1 MEYDS
6 IYSFYPKVKMV
17 VSDYEGVCNEYLAFV
32 DGTEVEILFGST
44 DEEIKKCKFTVAKNA
59 VPQQKTPN
67 GIGGDYEIELTHN
80 YYSKQF
86 KRSKAYQSNISDII
100 KSLLKDYPFES
111 LDIESTLNNG
121 LWYQPYVNDSEF
133 IVDYLSPFAYS
144 STSQNTPFYTFID
157 TNNVFHFK
165 SFNSMF
171 SAKPTVEMTYT
182 TDGVA
187 IIADENSF
195 SSVNFSQS
203 ELSKIKPFFNLKMF
217 TYDKDGKLDY
227 EDNLVSKYFRSEGY
241 FPIIADEDKTTSIL
255 SVYDN
260 DINLEDTNNNNKG
273 YMINQHKEMILP
285 DKIVI
290 NTVLNK
296 SLVSGQVLQINL
308 PTVKSN
314 DTDEKSLR
322 TSGKYLIESSYHI
335 WDSKTSR
342 TMLVCSKQN
351 VKLTDDYRNKNYFL
365 SN

>member
-1 MEYDS
+1 
-6 IYSFYPKVKMV
+6 
-17 VSDYEGVCNEYLAFV
+17 
-32 DGTEVEILFGST
+32 
-44 DEEIKKCKFTVAKNA
+44 
-59 VPQQKTPN
+59 
-67 GIGGDYEIELTHN
+67 
-80 YYSKQF
+80 
-86 KRSKAYQSNISDII
+86 
-100 KSLLKDYPFES
+100 
-111 LDIESTLNNG
+111 
-121 LWYQPYVNDSEF
+121 
-133 IVDYLSPFAYS
+133 
-144 STSQNTPFYTFID
+144 
-157 TNNVFHFK
+157 
-165 SFNSMF
+165 
-171 SAKPTVEMTYT
+171 MTYT

-227 EDNLVSKYFRSEGY
+227 EDNLISKYFRSEGY
-241 FPIIADEDKTTSIL
+241 FPIIVDEDKTTSIL

-314 DTDEKSLR
+314 DSDEKSLR